1 MIVLH
6 SFDGNQKNMA
16 SIPHQWY
23 LFMSRTSCDASS
35 WAEKKSPLWIRENLI
50 VSVGSHKL
58 VVCELNI
65 VCQGVLFEAHDF
77 LFLSFLKLVSTF
89 KNCNVTF

>member
-1 MIVLH
+1 MGIKKGIVSAL
-6 SFDGNQKNMA
+6 
-16 SIPHQWY
+16 HQWY

-35 WAEKKSPLWIRENLI
+35 WAEKKSHLWPGENLI

-58 VVCELNI
+58 VVCGLNI
-65 VCQGVLFEAHDF
+65 ACQGVLFETHGF
-77 LFLSFLKLVSTF
+77 LFVSSLKLVSTF